1 MDEEQSIDLREL
13 LDIIL
18 RNLKT
23 IGKITLGFIILAIL
37 YLIIASPVY
46 ESTAL
51 LRVKQQQGLGDSLLN
66 AAVGGSTQLTQQ
78 RMSTYAEILKSRSVV
93 VPVIAATEK
102 KDDKGKYPDYDSYV
116 KGRITTIPF
125 KNTEILQLSVTAR
138 TPEGAQKANQLL
150 VNGFLNRL
158 TNLSR
163 IEQTATKNFLDQ
175 RTNEAKSELTKA
187 ENAMQA
193 YKAANG
199 IISPDDNAKI
209 FSDRIAAIDKAA
221 SENQVDLGAAQ
232 ARLNAVNG
240 QLGSAGKATADNT
253 TLKEYNSQLAKLEMT
268 RVGYLDKYTAKH
280 PKMQEIDNQ
289 IGALKQKIANETA
302 RVAALQAPSDNAVH
316 QGLLA
321 GKFESEGQIAIAQQ
335 KAAELNKIK
344 AKNDAELAQLPAKE
358 QGFVRVMRDATVAQD
373 IYVMLA
379 KRLEEAKV
387 AEVMVANDVQVVDT
401 ATLPEKP
408 IRPRKAL
415 TLVLAALLGILA
427 GCAYCIGGELLN
439 KRIKT
444 EADIA
449 FYLELPVLGA
459 VPEEATLKEAMDKQ
473 AKYGNKQS
481 LTERLRRFL
490 WRK

>member
-23 IGKITLGFIILAIL
+23 IGKITLEFIILAIL

-187 ENAMQA
+187 ENALQA

-209 FSDRIAAIDKAA
+209 FSDRIATIEKAA

-253 TLKEYNSQLAKLEMT
+253 TLKEYN
-268 RVGYLDKYTAKH
+268 
-280 PKMQEIDNQ
+280 
-289 IGALKQKIANETA
+289 KQ
-302 RVAALQAPSDNAVH
+302 
-316 QGLLA
+316 
-321 GKFESEGQIAIAQQ
+321 
-335 KAAELNKIK
+335 
-344 AKNDAELAQLPAKE
+344 
-358 QGFVRVMRDATVAQD
+358 
-373 IYVMLA
+373 
-379 KRLEEAKV
+379 
-387 AEVMVANDVQVVDT
+387 
-401 ATLPEKP
+401 
-408 IRPRKAL
+408 
-415 TLVLAALLGILA
+415 
-427 GCAYCIGGELLN
+427 
-439 KRIKT
+439 
-444 EADIA
+444 
-449 FYLELPVLGA
+449 
-459 VPEEATLKEAMDKQ
+459 
-473 AKYGNKQS
+473 
-481 LTERLRRFL
+481 
-490 WRK
+490 